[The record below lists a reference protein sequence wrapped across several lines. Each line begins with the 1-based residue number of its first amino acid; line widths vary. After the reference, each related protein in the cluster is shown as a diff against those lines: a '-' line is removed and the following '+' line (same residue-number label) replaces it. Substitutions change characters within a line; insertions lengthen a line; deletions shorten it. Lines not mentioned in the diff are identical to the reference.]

1 MLPYCDTTSI
11 KTTYFAYFHSLLEYG
26 IAFWGNS
33 TGNKKVFKLQ
43 KRAIRLMTG
52 SKSRTSCQPLFP
64 QLGILTLSS
73 QYIFS
78 LMRFLTQN
86 LELYTTNSTI
96 HNHNT
101 RSRIQLHKPS
111 ATLALYQKG
120 PYYESIRVY
129 NALPHN
135 IAELILQKKEF
146 ITKLKKYLLA
156 KAYYS
161 VEYMNDHT
169 GRQDE
174 K

>member
-1 MLPYCDTTSI
+1 
-11 KTTYFAYFHSLLEYG
+11 
-26 IAFWGNS
+26 
-33 TGNKKVFKLQ
+33 
-43 KRAIRLMTG
+43 
-52 SKSRTSCQPLFP
+52 
-64 QLGILTLSS
+64 
-73 QYIFS
+73 
-78 LMRFLTQN
+78 MRFLTQN

-111 ATLALYQKG
+111 TTLALYQKG

-161 VEYMNDHT
+161 VEEYMNDYT
-169 GRQDE
+169 GR
-174 K
+174 

>member
-1 MLPYCDTTSI
+1 
-11 KTTYFAYFHSLLEYG
+11 
-26 IAFWGNS
+26 
-33 TGNKKVFKLQ
+33 
-43 KRAIRLMTG
+43 
-52 SKSRTSCQPLFP
+52 
-64 QLGILTLSS
+64 
-73 QYIFS
+73 
-78 LMRFLTQN
+78 MRFLIQN
-86 LELYTTNSTI
+86 LELYTTNSSI

-135 IAELILQKKEF
+135 IAGLISKKKEF
-146 ITKLKKYLLA
+146 TTKLKKYLLA

-161 VEYMNDHT
+161 VEEYMNDHT

>member
-1 MLPYCDTTSI
+1 M
-11 KTTYFAYFHSLLEYG
+11 
-26 IAFWGNS
+26 
-33 TGNKKVFKLQ
+33 
-43 KRAIRLMTG
+43 
-52 SKSRTSCQPLFP
+52 
-64 QLGILTLSS
+64 
-73 QYIFS
+73 
-78 LMRFLTQN
+78 
-86 LELYTTNSTI
+86 YTA
-96 HNHNT
+96 HNT

-120 PYYESIRVY
+120 PCYESIRVY

-135 IAELILQKKEF
+135 IAGLISQKKEF
-146 ITKLKKYLLA
+146 TTKLNKYLLA